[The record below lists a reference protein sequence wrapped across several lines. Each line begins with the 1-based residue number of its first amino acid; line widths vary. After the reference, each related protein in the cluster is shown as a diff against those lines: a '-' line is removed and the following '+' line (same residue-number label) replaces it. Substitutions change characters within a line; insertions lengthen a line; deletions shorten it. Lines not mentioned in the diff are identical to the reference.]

1 MKAVVTSLAVALGSL
16 LVMQPAQAAI
26 VVLFS
31 PSSQNVSAGDLFD
44 ISAVVSGLGTGASQQ
59 VVGGFDLN
67 VFFDPTVL
75 TGLGVDES
83 GTAFGTALDRL
94 FGPATGAGTGVLGL
108 DGVSLLLDPDLLALQ
123 GDSFTLAT
131 FHFQALAGGATRLQF
146 GSSIPFESN
155 LSGGLDAL
163 GNSPILNAQFGT
175 ACISVGAGTCQ
186 VPEPSSYGLVGLALA
201 GLLVPAARRRLA
213 ARPVA

>member
-1 MKAVVTSLAVALGSL
+1 MKAVVTSLALALGGL
-16 LVMQPAQAAI
+16 LVVQPTQAAI

-31 PSSQNVSAGDLFD
+31 PSSKHVMAGDLVD
-44 ISAVVSGLGTGASQQ
+44 VAAVVSGLGSGALQQ

-67 VFFDPTVL
+67 VLFDPTVL

-83 GTAFGTALDRL
+83 STAFGAAADRL

-108 DGVSLLLDPDLLALQ
+108 QGLSLLLDPDLLALQ

-131 FHFQALAGGATRLQF
+131 FHFQALADGVSTLQF

-155 LSGGLDAL
+155 LSGGLDANGL
-163 GNSPILNAQFGT
+163 SPILDARFGT
-175 ACISVGAGTCQ
+175 ACVAVGAGSCT

-201 GLLVPAARRRLA
+201 GLLVPAARRRFGA
-213 ARPVA
+213 GARA